1 MSGQPVRIKPDTKE
15 RLFKFIE
22 GKTVKRQR
30 GRGSMKAGEGVEL
43 LLDSYYENVFI
54 RKCFVLQHK
63 ISCCVL
69 NFINPWNPKKAIDI
83 RAAEINAIGSP
94 FKASGTF
101 ALSNLSLIPANKT
114 IAYIYPREAPTPFTI
129 LSIKL

>member
-69 NFINPWNPKKAIDI
+69 NFINPWNPNISTKEYEFKSVMKSIYEFIALFPIKNTPYDADNKAARDKLLESLK
-83 RAAEINAIGSP
+83 EI
-94 FKASGTF
+94 F
-101 ALSNLSLIPANKT
+101 
-114 IAYIYPREAPTPFTI
+114 EQ
-129 LSIKL
+129 